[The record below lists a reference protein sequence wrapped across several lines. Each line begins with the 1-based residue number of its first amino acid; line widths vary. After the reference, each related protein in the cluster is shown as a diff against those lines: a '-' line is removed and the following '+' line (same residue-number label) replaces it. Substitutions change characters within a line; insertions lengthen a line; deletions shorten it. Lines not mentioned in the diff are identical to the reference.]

1 MKLRLIEKKQENS
14 DTVSFLFKPEESL
27 IYKAGQ
33 YLRYHIENPSPDERG
48 ENRFFSISSAPF
60 ENVVRLSTKFSLK
73 GSTFKKDL
81 QAFSRGDT
89 VEVSGPYGKFS
100 VENTDQEYVFI
111 AGGIGITP
119 FRSIL
124 LDWDHNNLP
133 IKATLI
139 YATRNQEALFKE
151 ELLNLAEKHNGFKIY
166 QIISGNIE
174 KPSKEI
180 NLTLLKGRVDGNLI
194 KKLIPEMQNKIY
206 YISGPEEMVMELEEV
221 IWNLGVPEENT
232 KRDYFPGYGNY

>member
-14 DTVSFLFKPEESL
+14 DTISFLFKPEESL

-60 ENVVRLSTKFSLK
+60 ENIIRLSTKFSLK

-81 QAFSRGDT
+81 QALSGGDT

-100 VENTDQEYVFI
+100 VENTDKEYVFI

-151 ELLNLAEKHNGFKIY
+151 ELLNLAKKHNGFKIY

-174 KPSKEI
+174 KPTKEI

-194 KKLIPEMQNKIY
+194 KKLTPEMQNKIY

-221 IWNLGVPEENT
+221 IWKLGVPEENT

>member
-1 MKLRLIEKKQENS
+1 MKLRLIKKKQENS
-14 DTVSFLFKPEESL
+14 DTISFLFKPEESL

-33 YLRYHIENPSPDERG
+33 YLRYHIKNPSPDERG

-60 ENVVRLSTKFSLK
+60 ENIIRLSTKFALN

-81 QAFSRGDT
+81 QALSRGDT

-100 VENTDQEYVFI
+100 AENTDKEYVFI

-124 LDWDHNNLP
+124 LDWDHNNRP

-151 ELLNLAEKHNGFKIY
+151 ELLNLAEKHNDFKIY

-180 NLTLLKGRVDGNLI
+180 NLTQLKGRVDGNLI